1 MLPDVF
7 IAGNRRTG
15 AQKYSATGRRTPGV
29 EGMALWPQPEL
40 TFDPAEWLG
49 DAHPLVA
56 QLGLAEG
63 LVPLH
68 ALARALTPRPITN
81 LFSLRLFLERYYSTL
96 LLPHELPAIRD
107 AYQIAARRHHRELI
121 ALDRRLAD
129 ETALREFAAPSR
141 RVGQDQLRRLR
152 PLRDERTVQRYLQ
165 AVEIGEAD
173 GWHTLVYGLTL
184 VVYSLPL
191 RQGLLGYAHQI
202 TRGFIHA
209 AARSM
214 DVTEAECRELFDAMC
229 EPLPGA
235 VEALLGDQRELRVS

>member
-1 MLPDVF
+1 M
-7 IAGNRRTG
+7 R
-15 AQKYSATGRRTPGV
+15 
-29 EGMALWPQPEL
+29 LWPQPEL

-63 LVPLH
+63 LISVH
-68 ALARALTPRPITN
+68 SLARLLTPRPITN
-81 LFSLRLFLERYYSTL
+81 LYSLRLFLERYHETL
-96 LLPHELPAIRD
+96 LLRHELPAIRD
-107 AYQIAARRHHRELI
+107 AYRLAAQQHHRELI
-121 ALDRRLAD
+121 ALDRRLAG

-141 RVGQDQLRRLR
+141 RVGQQQLRRLR
-152 PLRDERTVQRYLQ
+152 PLRDERTVQRYLE
-165 AVEIGEAD
+165 AVETGRAE
-173 GWHTLVYGLTL
+173 GWHTVVYGLTL

-214 DVTEAECRELFDAMC
+214 DVTEAECRELFEGLCAS
-229 EPLPGA
+229 LPEA
-235 VEALLGDQRELRVS
+235 VEELLADQRALRVS

>member
-1 MLPDVF
+1 M
-7 IAGNRRTG
+7 T
-15 AQKYSATGRRTPGV
+15 
-29 EGMALWPQPEL
+29 LWPQPEL

-63 LVPLH
+63 LVSLH
-68 ALARALTPRPITN
+68 TLARVLTPQPVTS
-81 LFSLRLFLERYYSTL
+81 LASLRGFLERYFEAL

-107 AYQIAARRHHRELI
+107 AYQLAARRHHRELI
-121 ALDRRLAD
+121 ALDRRLAA

-141 RVGQDQLRRLR
+141 RVGQGQLRRLR

-165 AVEIGEAD
+165 AVETGEAD

-214 DVTEAECRELFDAMC
+214 DVSEAECRELFEAMC
-229 EPLPGA
+229 EPLPDA
-235 VEALLGDQRELRVS
+235 VETLLAGQRALRVS

>member
-1 MLPDVF
+1 M
-7 IAGNRRTG
+7 R
-15 AQKYSATGRRTPGV
+15 
-29 EGMALWPQPEL
+29 LWPQPEL

-56 QLGLAEG
+56 QLALAES
-63 LVPLH
+63 LVSLH
-68 ALARALTPRPITN
+68 SLARLLTPRPISN
-81 LFSLRLFLERYYSTL
+81 LFSLRLFLERYYDTL

-107 AYQIAARRHHRELI
+107 AYHLAARRHHRDLI
-121 ALDRRLAD
+121 ALDQRLAG

-141 RVGQDQLRRLR
+141 RVGQSQLRRLR
-152 PLRDERTVQRYLQ
+152 PLRDERTVQRYLE
-165 AVEIGEAD
+165 AVETGEAD

-214 DVTEAECRELFDAMC
+214 EVTEAECRELFEAVC
-229 EPLPGA
+229 EPLPDA
-235 VEALLGDQRELRVS
+235 VERLLADEPPLRVS

>member
-1 MLPDVF
+1 M
-7 IAGNRRTG
+7 T
-15 AQKYSATGRRTPGV
+15 
-29 EGMALWPQPEL
+29 LWPQPEL

-63 LVPLH
+63 LVSLH
-68 ALARALTPRPITN
+68 ALAPVLLARPITN
-81 LFSLRLFLERYYSTL
+81 LFALRGFLERYYETL

-107 AYQIAARRHHRELI
+107 AYHLAARRHHRELI
-121 ALDRRLAD
+121 ALDRQLAGRAALQELAD
-129 ETALREFAAPSR
+129 PSR
-141 RVGQDQLRRLR
+141 RVGRSQLQRLR

-165 AVEIGEAD
+165 AVETGRAE

-209 AARSM
+209 AARSLQ
-214 DVTEAECRELFDAMC
+214 VTEAECRALFDAMC
-229 EPLPGA
+229 EPLPEA
-235 VEALLGDQRELRVS
+235 VEALLARESALHVS